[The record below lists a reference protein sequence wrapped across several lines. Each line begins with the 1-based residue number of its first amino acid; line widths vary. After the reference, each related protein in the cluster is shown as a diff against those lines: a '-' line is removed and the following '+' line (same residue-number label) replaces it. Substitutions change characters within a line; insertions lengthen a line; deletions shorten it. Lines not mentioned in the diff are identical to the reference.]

1 MRTLPS
7 HMQSESHVRTSSS
20 TGEPSDWTYPRFCI
34 AFVAEHGDIVKFA
47 YERPIEQRR
56 EGRNLA
62 RVSYKDLR
70 LGILARAEIEAGV
83 TIVKSTFHVWSS
95 ARAVSYRDFRR
106 IVSEI
111 VREVRQS
118 DEEHKRRPFLRLQ
131 AVYQH
136 RSAHGDDAIGPSEGS
151 ALTNP
156 KGQVRTRQPSRPLI
170 PNGLGDPSDWPRVP
184 GCAFSNVKENRT
196 CLRRQLAVVP
206 YARDESFEKI
216 HRDMGIDKSSVIR
229 FVKSCLRTSKGLTL
243 GFFALISRCRREAL
257 ERTGVVAWHR
267 P

>member
-1 MRTLPS
+1 MSKLPL

-20 TGEPSDWTYPRFCI
+20 TGEPSNSTYPRFCI
-34 AFVAEHGDIVKFA
+34 AFVAQHGDIVKFA

-83 TIVKSTFHVWSS
+83 TIAKSTFHVWSS

-170 PNGLGDPSDWPRVP
+170 PNGLGDPSDWPRVR

-196 CLRRQLAVVP
+196 YLRRQLAVVP

-216 HRDMGIDKSSVIR
+216 HCDTGIDKSSVIR